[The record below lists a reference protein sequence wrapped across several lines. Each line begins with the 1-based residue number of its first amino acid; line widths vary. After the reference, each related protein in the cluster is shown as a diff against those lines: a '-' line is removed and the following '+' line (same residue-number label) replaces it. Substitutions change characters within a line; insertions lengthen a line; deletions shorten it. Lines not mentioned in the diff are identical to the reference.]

1 MKKQFINANAICLL
15 AKAATAVA
23 TKEDTQLVTVGGKQ
37 VELAKLDRMLDEME
51 EGEELTADYFEIE
64 EGESVRAFVIG
75 KRKFKKTNDKGEET
89 VSDAILMYVGGKKV
103 IAAQAMIVS
112 NLLDVAE
119 KAEQNGTI
127 TPVQIEFLSKE
138 KAAVGKVHKF
148 RVTLLAPKS

>member
-15 AKAATAVA
+15 AKAAVA
-23 TKEDTQLVTVGGKQ
+23 TKEDTQLVVVGGKQ
-37 VELAKLDRMLDEME
+37 VELAKLDKMLEEME